1 MDLSSKAIK
10 DSLDT
15 HIADKTNPHQV
26 TKEQVGLGNVDN
38 TADLDKPISTSAE
51 SALSTKANKVD
62 VYTKD
67 ETTGLINGIVTSNVS
82 GHRGYLTLASAQAA
96 QASLP
101 VNTLVEVT
109 NDTDTTKNGVY
120 LWNGTTLT
128 KSAYDPLTQSKKYTD
143 DKTKF
148 VSAYRGVNIA
158 DLSTVTND
166 KYVAYT
172 DGTLNTNTDF
182 VATDFY
188 EVLGN
193 TEYQVPVLYDQ
204 QFAFYDA
211 NKVYISGLVRANVA
225 GKFNTPAS
233 AKYVRFSVQ
242 KIQLPIFML
251 AKSSEYPAIYTPYS
265 INLQALNITTNQV
278 NNLFKD
284 VRDDLGFK
292 TVNIIDTTKVT
303 TGRYV
308 DFSTGILEPNATF
321 SVTCLIEVNPS
332 TEYQTS
338 SFYDQQFAFY
348 DANKVYISGQVY
360 PINSKFTTPSSAKYA
375 RFSIQNNQLNTLII
389 SESSIFPNYY
399 VPYGVKTIE
408 DFIFGDTKTTE
419 IFVSADVGDT
429 SAQFTG
435 KNAIQLAL
443 DSITDATDKN
453 RYRIIAKGVFKV
465 DKASDYIGYRGYPAM
480 ILAKDNVEIVGDGNT
495 VVSAELPYNDADIGL
510 SVNGGNYPRI
520 RYQTLYTYAENALIK
535 GIRFIAKNIRYAIH
549 LDNPNG
555 ANKRHDFKDVSFIFK
570 GDKGSQQALGCG
582 TSTGEETYFDGG
594 ECHSD
599 VGMPLY
605 CHNNSKF
612 VKPSLMSFKDY
623 SFSSNVGKYA
633 LNLQNDGSLVK
644 DKVELIGCSFGGSAY
659 VILYDEAWLQKN
671 TAQKYDS
678 FDHAEWTFTGY
689 GNDPF
694 LFENNVGGLSLRF
707 KTTGAGTDKTIRF
720 DKTASAYALLIQNN
734 QANTDVSLYLD
745 NRDYIDGYIVQD
757 GSVGLPAQALGCKD
771 VSEVA
776 GLYDSGVIYT
786 SLGKRLGNCSGV
798 NKILKVIINGATN
811 TITFNK
817 DYTAMTN
824 SAILTEINAAL
835 SGATAELY
843 SFGRDYYPMLTD
855 VAETVYNSGTSFI
868 PKGSVVT
875 KSGGTVRLANGN
887 DKVYGVALDDIP
899 VMQVTSE
906 GERKGCGRVLKRGYI
921 YANPTKAHF
930 VLADNQN
937 PSVGTRF
944 AVNNG
949 RLVTDV
955 NGKISVDIDAGVV
968 SINIK

>member
-1 MDLSSKAIK
+1 MITSGGTTTLGLYDNVSEIGKKADITYVNVQ
-10 DSLDT
+10 DSLK
-15 HIADKTNPHQV
+15 ADKTYV
-26 TKEQVGLGNVDN
+26 DTALSSLSTEATKFYQTLALAN
-38 TADLDKPISTSAE
+38 ADIVNLAVNQAVNIGE
-51 SALSTKANKVD
+51 SANGGLWYKAIAN
-62 VYTKD
+62 
-67 ETTGLINGIVTSNVS
+67 
-82 GHRGYLTLASAQAA
+82 A
-96 QASLP
+96 
-101 VNTLVEVT
+101 
-109 NDTDTTKNGVY
+109 
-120 LWNGTTLT
+120 TTLT
-128 KSAYDPLTQSKKYTD
+128 KSVYDPLTQSKKYTD

-148 VSAYRGVNIA
+148 VSAYRSVNIA
-158 DLSTVTND
+158 DLSTVTNG

-204 QFAFYDA
+204 QFAFYDV
-211 NKVYISGLVRANVA
+211 NKVYISGLVRADMA

-242 KIQLPIFML
+242 KMQLSMFML
-251 AKSSEYPAIYTPYS
+251 AKSSEYPAVYTPYS

-292 TVNIIDTTKVT
+292 TVNIVDTTKVT

-321 SVTCLIEVNPS
+321 SVTNLIEVNPS

-348 DANKVYISGQVY
+348 NATGVHISGQAY
-360 PINSKFTTPSSAKYA
+360 PINSKFTTPSNAKYA
-375 RFSIQNNQLNTLII
+375 RFSIQNDQLNTLMI

-443 DSITDATDKN
+443 DSITDAADKN

-612 VKPSLMSFKDY
+612 VKPSIMSFKDY

-644 DKVELIGCSFGGSAY
+644 DKVELIGCSFAGSAY
-659 VILYDEAWLQKN
+659 VVLYDEAWLRKN
-671 TAQKYDS
+671 TDQKYDS

-707 KTTGAGTDKTIRF
+707 KTTGVGTDKTIRF
-720 DKTASAYALLIQNN
+720 DKTASGYALLIKNN

-798 NKILKVIINGATN
+798 NKVLRVIINGATS

-817 DYTAMTN
+817 DYTAMSN
-824 SAILTEINAAL
+824 AAILAEINAAL
-835 SGATAELY
+835 SGATADLY
-843 SFGRDYYPMLTD
+843 SYGRDYYPMMPD
-855 VAETVYNSGTSFI
+855 VAETVYNSGAAYI
-868 PKGSVVT
+868 PKGSVVA
-875 KSGGTVRLANGN
+875 KSGGTVQLANGN

-899 VMQVTSE
+899 VMRVTSE
-906 GERKGCGRVLKRGYI
+906 GARKGCGRVLKRGYI

-937 PSVGTRF
+937 PAVGKRFSVS
-944 AVNNG
+944 NG
-949 RLVTDV
+949 QLVTDA
-955 NGKISVDIDAGVV
+955 NGKISVDIDTGIV
-968 SINIK
+968 SINC